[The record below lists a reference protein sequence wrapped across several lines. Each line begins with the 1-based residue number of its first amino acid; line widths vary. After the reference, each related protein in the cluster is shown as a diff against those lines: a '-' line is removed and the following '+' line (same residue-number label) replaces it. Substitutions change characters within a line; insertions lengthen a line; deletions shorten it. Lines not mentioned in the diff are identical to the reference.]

1 MINNR
6 KGLLIK
12 GNWKKWIKRTK
23 VAFFPMLLGILA
35 SSLLGSALIGQ
46 KQAKEQLE
54 LVKNFTATLLFN

>member
-1 MINNR
+1 
-6 KGLLIK
+6 
-12 GNWKKWIKRTK
+12 
-23 VAFFPMLLGILA
+23 MLLGILA